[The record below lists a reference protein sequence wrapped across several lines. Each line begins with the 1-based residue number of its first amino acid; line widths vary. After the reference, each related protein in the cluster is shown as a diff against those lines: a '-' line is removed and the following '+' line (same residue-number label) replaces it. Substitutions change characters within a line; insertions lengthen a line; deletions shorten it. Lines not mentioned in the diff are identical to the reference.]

1 MLALVS
7 TLLDIALLRKGPDAI
22 PRSWILLT
30 MTVALWLF
38 SSLAGLA
45 LIERIDETDFFLG
58 LFGGLAGIILYAA
71 IVVISGRGE
80 RLVQTIA
87 AIVGCGA
94 LIFFVFIAE
103 YVLFT
108 PFVGERITWLVANLI
123 LLWSIPVEGHI
134 IARAI
139 NRHWYIGI
147 SLAIAV
153 FALQLVMYSFIS
165 QAR

>member
-1 MLALVS
+1 LLALVS

-22 PRSWILLT
+22 PRSWILLA
-30 MTVALWLF
+30 MAVALWLF

-58 LFGGLAGIILYAA
+58 LFGGLAGIVLYAL
-71 IVVISGRGE
+71 IVVVSGRGE
-80 RLVQTIA
+80 RLIQTIA

-94 LIFFVFIAE
+94 LIFFIFIAE

-139 NRHWYIGI
+139 DRHWYIGI

-153 FALQLVMYSFIS
+153 FALQLVMYSFIA

>member
-1 MLALVS
+1 MA
-7 TLLDIALLRKGPDAI
+7 
-22 PRSWILLT
+22 
-30 MTVALWLF
+30 VALWLF

-58 LFGGLAGIILYAA
+58 LFGGLAGIVLYAT
-71 IVVISGRGE
+71 IVVVSGRGE

-94 LIFFVFIAE
+94 LIFFIFIAE

-139 NRHWYIGI
+139 DRHWYIGI
-147 SLAIAV
+147 ALAIAV
-153 FALQLVMYSFIS
+153 FVLQLVMYSFIA

>member
-22 PRSWILLT
+22 PRSWVLLA

-45 LIERIDETDFFLG
+45 LVERIDETDFFLG
-58 LFGGLAGIILYAA
+58 LFGGLAGIVLYAA
-71 IVVISGRGE
+71 IVVVSGRGE
-80 RLVQTIA
+80 RLIQTIA

-94 LIFFVFIAE
+94 LIFFIFIAE
-103 YVLFT
+103 YVLFA

-139 NRHWYIGI
+139 DRHWYIGI

-153 FALQLVMYSFIS
+153 FALQLVMYSLIA